1 MRSPMAD
8 DGIRSLGEKP
18 IWEGVWADL
27 DAMDTVCLRTVSMEW
42 NWPEKYGPHGVL
54 LFFLIQKKPAIVPN
68 SEAFNSFIGDGF
80 QVPELKGES
89 EASKDEQADSLSEN
103 NVGNGALFVI
113 GLHGSGG
120 VIAQFLQDWEV
131 AKVALSC
138 HIALDMLC
146 QELHDVGRRRGWFGF

>member
-1 MRSPMAD
+1 M
-8 DGIRSLGEKP
+8 
-18 IWEGVWADL
+18 
-27 DAMDTVCLRTVSMEW
+27 
-42 NWPEKYGPHGVL
+42 
-54 LFFLIQKKPAIVPN
+54 PN

-113 GLHGSGG
+113 GLHGSSD
-120 VIAQFLQDWEV
+120 VLAHFLQDSEV

-138 HIALDMLC
+138 HIA
-146 QELHDVGRRRGWFGF
+146 